1 MCLTLVTVKG
11 SRNGFWF
18 SQYLI
23 EISINITHALLFC
36 ILKRSLALPFLL
48 SPFPYNSC
56 ASSPV
61 SFWWPS
67 SGLALPCQHL
77 SCVGGSI
84 LDTFLHMKSHK
95 HQHEGHGHFTWVTA
109 NNLVIEFSLRCCN
122 STELTQAAHCWPS
135 SKITQGQ
142 SFECQGLNFRMSL
155 PGLLDMAE

>member
-1 MCLTLVTVKG
+1 MLLRVIWCQVLNIIREVSCPSFSGQCLNGLDPCYCERVKK
-11 SRNGFWF
+11 WF

-84 LDTFLHMKSHK
+84 LDTFLHTKSHK
-95 HQHEGHGHFTWVTA
+95 HQREGHGHFT
-109 NNLVIEFSLRCCN
+109 
-122 STELTQAAHCWPS
+122 
-135 SKITQGQ
+135 
-142 SFECQGLNFRMSL
+142 
-155 PGLLDMAE
+155 